1 MHLSPGTE
9 LLTESGVDLLQG
21 ATKKLDAALI
31 GHDGWQYRCLSW
43 LTVFMTTDVS
53 RGYPL
58 QIDLKCAGTLA

>member
-53 RGYPL
+53 RG
-58 QIDLKCAGTLA
+58 